1 MEQVKLINPRNIS
14 EEEVKKYKIREAAR
28 AVVFDG
34 NGLVALLYATKTFYY
49 KLPGGGI
56 EKGETNE
63 QALKRECVEEIGC
76 NVKIIDELGM
86 TVEYRKEFNIKQ
98 ISYCYIANLV
108 GEKGNPHLEKDEAE
122 EGFETIWV
130 SLDDAIKKVKESR
143 PTVLD
148 GPYMVERDLALLQTA
163 KEKL

>member
-1 MEQVKLINPRNIS
+1 MS
-14 EEEVKKYKIREAAR
+14 C
-28 AVVFDG
+28 
-34 NGLVALLYATKTFYY
+34 
-49 KLPGGGI
+49 
-56 EKGETNE
+56 
-63 QALKRECVEEIGC
+63 ECVEEIGC

-98 ISYCYIANLV
+98 ILYCYIANLV

-163 KEKL
+163 KEKIIIWK